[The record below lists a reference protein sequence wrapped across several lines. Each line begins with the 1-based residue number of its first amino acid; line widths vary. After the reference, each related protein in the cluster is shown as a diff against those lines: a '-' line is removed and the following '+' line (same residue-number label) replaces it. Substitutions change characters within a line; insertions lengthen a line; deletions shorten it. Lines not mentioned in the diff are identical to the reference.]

1 MSNALETNKLSKR
14 YGRTWALQ
22 DCTLNLPAGRVAA
35 LVGPNGAGK
44 TTLLHLA
51 VGLLKPTAGEVQ
63 VFGCSP
69 LRQPTEALPRL
80 GFVAQDTPLYKGFTV
95 AEMLT
100 LGRKLNPRWD
110 DALALARMQ
119 KLGIPLERRAG
130 KLSGGQQAQVA
141 LVLALAK
148 RPDLLLLDEPLSS
161 LDPLARREFL
171 RTLMDAVAESGL
183 TVLLSSHIIG
193 DLERVGDYLVI
204 LSASHVQLAGDIQ
217 EIAKEHKRLIG
228 PRQDEAAV
236 ASVHTVIEA
245 SHTVR
250 QTTLLVRA
258 HGPLFDP
265 SWEVQDVSMEDIVLA
280 YLSQQAGDR
289 LPAPP
294 SAREQD
300 GREVFK

>member
-22 DCTLNLPAGRVAA
+22 DCTLSLPAGRVAA
-35 LVGPNGAGK
+35 LLGPNGAGK

-51 VGLLKPTAGEVQ
+51 VGLLEPTEGEVQ

-95 AEMLT
+95 AELLT
-100 LGRKLNPRWD
+100 LGRKLNPSFD
-110 DALALARMQ
+110 DAMARARMQ
-119 KLGIPLERRAG
+119 KLGIPLERRTG

-217 EIAKEHKRLIG
+217 EMAKTHKRLIG

-245 SHTVR
+245 SHTER
-250 QTTLLVRA
+250 QTTLLVRTN
-258 HGPLFDP
+258 GPLFDP
-265 SWEVQDVSMEDIVLA
+265 SWEVQEVSMEDIVLA

-289 LPAPP
+289 WPMPP
-294 SAREQD
+294 SVREQN

>member
-35 LVGPNGAGK
+35 LVRPNGAGK

-100 LGRKLNPRWD
+100 LGRKLNPSFD
-110 DALALARMQ
+110 DALARARMQ
-119 KLGIPLERRAG
+119 KLGIPLQRRAG

>member
-51 VGLLKPTAGEVQ
+51 VGLLEPTEGEVQ
-63 VFGCSP
+63 IFGCSP

-100 LGRKLNPRWD
+100 LGRKLNPSFD
-110 DALALARMQ
+110 DAMARARMQ

-130 KLSGGQQAQVA
+130 KLSGGQQEQVA

-217 EIAKEHKRLIG
+217 EMAKTHKRLIG

-245 SHTVR
+245 SHTER
-250 QTTLLVRA
+250 QTTLLVRTN
-258 HGPLFDP
+258 GPLFDP
-265 SWEVQDVSMEDIVLA
+265 SWEVQEVSMEDIVLA

-289 LPAPP
+289 WPMPP
-294 SAREQD
+294 SVREQN